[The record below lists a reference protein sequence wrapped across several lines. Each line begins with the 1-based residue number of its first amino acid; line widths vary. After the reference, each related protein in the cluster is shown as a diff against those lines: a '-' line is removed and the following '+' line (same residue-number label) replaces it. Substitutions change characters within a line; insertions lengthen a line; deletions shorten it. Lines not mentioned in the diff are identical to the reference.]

1 MASIDK
7 SISYILSYARDDAHG
22 YILGGGHG
30 VNPSYANGCD
40 CSGLARLYVSRLLD
54 RTPGEVPD
62 FSTRTEE
69 RVLRGLG
76 FNSIPFSTASLRR
89 GDILLSTARGHTVIW
104 LGNGTIVGAE
114 GDWDKS
120 RGDGS
125 GNEVCVKGY
134 YPYQYGRILR
144 YESASKGV
152 DDSMTDAQLNKLL
165 KAANEILRTDDAAND
180 GRHNGLFKRVAWID
194 RRVRCL
200 DKFDARIG
208 AIEKSIADIKSKL
221 DI

>member
-1 MASIDK
+1 MATIDQA
-7 SISYILSYARDDAHG
+7 ISYVLKYAKDNAHG

-30 VNPSYANGCD
+30 ANPSYENGCD
-40 CSGLARLYVSRLLD
+40 CSGLVRLYVSRLLD
-54 RTPGEVPD
+54 RSPRGVPD

-69 RVLRGLG
+69 SVLRKLG
-76 FNSIPFSTASLRR
+76 FNSIPFTKAAVRR
-89 GDILLSTARGHTVIW
+89 GDILLSTIRGHTVIW
-104 LGNGTIVGAE
+104 LGYGMIVGAE

-125 GNEVCVKGY
+125 GNEVCVKEY
-134 YPYQYGRILR
+134 YPYDYGRILR
-144 YESASKGV
+144 HESASEGV
-152 DDSMTDAQLNKLL
+152 DDSMTNAQLDKLL
-165 KAANEILRTDDAAND
+165 KAANEILRTDDAAKD

-200 DKFDARIG
+200 DAFDARIG

-221 DI
+221 GI